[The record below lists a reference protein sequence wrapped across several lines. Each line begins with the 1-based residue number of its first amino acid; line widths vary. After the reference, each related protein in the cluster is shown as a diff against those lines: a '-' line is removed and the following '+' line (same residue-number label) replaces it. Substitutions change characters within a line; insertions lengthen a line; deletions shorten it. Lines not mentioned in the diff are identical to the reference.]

1 MLNSI
6 ILHKL
11 IALSDLSI
19 AANLD
24 NLGVGIAYGMRKTRI
39 SAVSNFLIALISAI
53 LTYLAMVFAQFLE
66 LVLPADIINE
76 LGAIIIIGVGIWVYI
91 ESEIKLVWIQ
101 LRSWFSRYFSSQF
114 VRIPAEVAQTNPKK
128 IGVRDFA

>member
-114 VRIPAEVAQTNPKK
+114 VRIPAEVAQNNPKK

>member
-1 MLNSI
+1 LLNSI